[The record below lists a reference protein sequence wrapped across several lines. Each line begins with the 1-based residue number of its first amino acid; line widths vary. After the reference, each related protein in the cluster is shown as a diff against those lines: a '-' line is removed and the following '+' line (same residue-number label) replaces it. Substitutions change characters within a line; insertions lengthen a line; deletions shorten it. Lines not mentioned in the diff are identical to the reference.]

1 MAGLGN
7 LIPLLIL
14 FVVVGV
20 ASFLGYQ
27 VYLWSSELADKA
39 SKKMEQ
45 KNVSFTKNGGLKV
58 GVKEMENERYTDKT
72 QK

>member
-1 MAGLGN
+1 
-7 LIPLLIL
+7 
-14 FVVVGV
+14 
-20 ASFLGYQ
+20 